1 MKSFDYWDVV
11 EEDYEVSMLL
21 ENPTMA
27 QLKHHKEKKNQEGEG
42 KDMPIYWGFLDDLH
56 QDHDS
61 QFT

>member
-1 MKSFDYWDVV
+1 M
-11 EEDYEVSMLL
+11 SMLL